1 MIDLLL
7 LGNGG
12 MQPLPNR
19 WLSSLLI
26 RVDGSLV
33 LFDCGEGTQ
42 IPWKTFKWGFRRLG
56 AICLS
61 HHHADHVAGLPGILH
76 SVANAGRTEPLHIYG
91 PPDTTRIVDGL
102 RVIAPDLPYEVTVHE
117 LREDDTFD
125 LPGGLSGRV
134 RFGEHTLP
142 SLSYRIDLPR
152 GRRFEARRATE
163 LGVPQDLW
171 GPLQH
176 DSHVEWDGGSAT
188 SVDVLGPERR
198 GVSFAY
204 VTDTR
209 PVPTLLSLVEEV
221 DLLVCEAT
229 YSNDEKIEKAHRW
242 GHMSYREAA
251 ELARDGHARQLW
263 LTHFGSG
270 NPDPEAELNNAT
282 DVFPDT
288 IAGYSGLTKSLRFE
302 NEGSSGRRSR
312 DTRDLGTDPLE
323 RRDEVLVSTVK
334 MVDARHDGVTLRN
347 EPSED
352 DGGAGSDVTC
362 GDGRT
367 PEA

>member
-1 MIDLLL
+1 MGFGAVIDLLL
-7 LGNGG
+7 LGTGG

-26 RVDGSLV
+26 RVDGQLV

-42 IPWKTFKWGFRRLG
+42 IPWKQFKWGFRRLA

-76 SVANAGRTEPLHIYG
+76 SVANAGRIDPLDIFG
-91 PPDTTRIVDGL
+91 PPDTARIVAGL
-102 RVIAPDLPYEVTVHE
+102 RVIAPDLPYEVRVHE
-117 LREDDTFD
+117 LGEDARFA
-125 LPGGLSGRV
+125 LPAGLRGWA
-134 RFGEHTLP
+134 RFGAHTLP

-152 GRRFEARRATE
+152 ARRFEARRATE
-163 LGVPQDLW
+163 LGIPQELW

-176 DSHVEWDGGSAT
+176 DGVAVAWDDGRTASPD
-188 SVDVLGPERR
+188 DVLGPRRR

-209 PVPTLLSLVEEV
+209 PVPLLLPLVEDV

-229 YSNDEKIEKAHRW
+229 YSNDEKLEKAHRW

-251 ELARDGHARQLW
+251 ELARDGHAHRLW

-270 NPDPEAELNNAT
+270 NPDPEADLANAT
-282 DVFPDT
+282 DVFPVT
-288 IAGYSGLTKSLRFE
+288 TAGYTGLMTSLRF
-302 NEGSSGRRSR
+302 R
-312 DTRDLGTDPLE
+312 D
-323 RRDEVLVSTVK
+323 
-334 MVDARHDGVTLRN
+334 
-347 EPSED
+347 
-352 DGGAGSDVTC
+352 
-362 GDGRT
+362 
-367 PEA
+367 